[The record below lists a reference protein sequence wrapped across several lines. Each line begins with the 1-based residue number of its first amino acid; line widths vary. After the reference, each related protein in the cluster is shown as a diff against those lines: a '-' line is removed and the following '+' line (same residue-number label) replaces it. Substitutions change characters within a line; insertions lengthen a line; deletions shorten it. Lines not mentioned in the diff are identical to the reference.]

1 MYLHRDIKPG
11 NIMIE
16 FTGGYKYEAND
27 LTLLQSLLN
36 EKKGYEFKVRLI
48 DLGFTKKIEKGKGD
62 VSLIGSNLKYMAE
75 EERKYNEQ
83 SDNLDI

>member
-1 MYLHRDIKPG
+1 M
-11 NIMIE
+11 
-16 FTGGYKYEAND
+16 
-27 LTLLQSLLN
+27 
-36 EKKGYEFKVRLI
+36 RLI

-62 VSLIGSNLKYMAE
+62 VSLIGSNIKYMAE